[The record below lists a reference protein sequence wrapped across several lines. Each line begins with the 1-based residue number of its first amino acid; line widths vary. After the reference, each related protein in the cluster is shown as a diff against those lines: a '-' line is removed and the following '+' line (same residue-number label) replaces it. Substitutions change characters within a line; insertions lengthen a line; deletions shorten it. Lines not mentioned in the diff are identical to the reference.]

1 MFAPIAREVKN
12 EILEK
17 IKKGEKVLTL
27 SQQYGVSEKTI
38 YTWLRKKA
46 LGTVSLLEYNR
57 LKNENHQLKQI
68 IGVLTLEIEKT
79 KKKK

>member
-1 MFAPIAREVKN
+1 MFAPIAKEVKN

-27 SQQYGVSEKTI
+27 AQQYGVSEKTI

-46 LGTVSLLEYNR
+46 LGTVSLLEYNK
-57 LKNENHQLKQI
+57 LKSENQQLKQI